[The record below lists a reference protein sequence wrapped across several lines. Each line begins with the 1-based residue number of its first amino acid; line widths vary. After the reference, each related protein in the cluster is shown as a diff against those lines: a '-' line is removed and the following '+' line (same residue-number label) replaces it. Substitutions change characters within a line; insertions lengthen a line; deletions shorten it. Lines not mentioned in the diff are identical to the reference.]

1 MATVNITK
9 QFKSLLTNTIRFRAQ
24 VLVVDNTL
32 NRIKVKWGSF
42 NIWVSSSASL
52 NVGDYVLVEDETIIS
67 KLADLPYSEVQIF

>member
-9 QFKSLLTNTIRFRAQ
+9 QFKSLLSNTIRFRAE
-24 VLVVDNTL
+24 VLVIDNTL
-32 NRIKVKWGSF
+32 GRVKVKWGSF

-52 NVGDYVLVEDETIIS
+52 TVGDYVLVEDETIIS